1 MANLRTAPYD
11 TDATPPG
18 LPYIIVNEAAE
29 RFSFVGMRTILVV
42 FMTEYMVSQ
51 AGLPAPLSQDEAKAW
66 FHAFA
71 AGVYFF
77 PLFGSVLADA
87 FLGKY
92 RTIYWLSI
100 VYCLGHLALALDGT
114 SRGLAIGLTLIAVG
128 SGGIKPCVS
137 AHLGDQFGARNAHR
151 IERMFTWF
159 YFAINIGSVLS
170 TLATPWLLRRFGP
183 HVAFGVPGA
192 LMLIATI
199 VFRSGRN
206 VFVHRPPGG
215 VDFLRQTF
223 SRAGLSSVGKLF
235 LLYAFVS
242 VFWALY
248 TQSGSA
254 WVLQAKQMDRVLFG
268 IELLPAQVQAVDPL
282 FTLALIPLSTY
293 VLYPVMARA
302 FEPTPNRRIGLGMGV
317 MVLVFGLLA
326 WIEHRIS
333 AGAAPTIA
341 WHLLGFLLQ
350 SLAEVLVAVTCIEIS
365 YKRAPVHMK
374 SLVMAVFALSV
385 SLGNIFT
392 SAVNFLIVGKD
403 GTKLLQGSSYYLFF
417 AGVMALGVLLYAFC
431 ARWLDSAPASEAIRQ

>member
-1 MANLRTAPYD
+1 MANIKTTPYD
-11 TDATPPG
+11 TDAVPPG

-29 RFSFVGMRTILVV
+29 RFSFIGMKTILIV
-42 FMTEYMVSQ
+42 FMTEHMVDG
-51 AGLPAPLSQDEAKAW
+51 AGLSATLSKDEAKAW
-66 FHAFA
+66 YHAFA
-71 AGVYFF
+71 AAVYFF

-100 VYCLGHLALALDGT
+100 VYCLGHLALAIDGT
-114 SRGLAIGLTLIAVG
+114 SRGLTIGLALIAVG

-137 AHLGDQFGARNAHR
+137 AHLGDQFGAQNAHR
-151 IERMFTWF
+151 LERMFTWF

-170 TLATPWLLRRFGP
+170 ILLTPWLLGRFGP

-192 LMLIATI
+192 LMLTATI

-206 VFVHRPPGG
+206 VFVHLPPGG

-223 SRAGLSSVGKLF
+223 SRAGLASVGKLF
-235 LLYAFVS
+235 VLYAFVS
-242 VFWALY
+242 VFFALY
-248 TQSGSA
+248 AQSGSA

-268 IELLPAQVQAVDPL
+268 IEVLPAQVQAVEPL

-293 VLYPVMARA
+293 VLYPALARA
-302 FEPTPNRRIGLGMGV
+302 FEPTPHRRIGLGMGV

-333 AGAAPTIA
+333 AGAAPTIG
-341 WHLLGFLLQ
+341 WHLLGFLLL
-350 SLAEVLVAVTCIEIS
+350 SLAEILVAVTCIEIS
-365 YKRAPVHMK
+365 YKRAPLHMK
-374 SLVMAVFALSV
+374 SLVMAVFAFSV

-431 ARWLDSAPASEAIRQ
+431 ARWLDRAPSNEPVRQ